1 VSPWKPILAALVIF
15 ATGVITGGLLVS
27 HADHVSQ
34 KGRRPAP
41 RELSRPAANPGPA
54 ANNPRDPQ
62 ARPLPA
68 PLQNRVPRVISEEF
82 IRKLDTEMEL
92 TSGQRTRV
100 REIIAEGQARNKE
113 SWDRIA
119 PELRREM
126 VETQKRIREI
136 LTPEQRAK
144 FEELMKQSRPASRRA
159 GEEPG
164 QPGNRPRDQRR
175 LPPPGGERPSDGV
188 SQPLNGNP

>member
-1 VSPWKPILAALVIF
+1 
-15 ATGVITGGLLVS
+15 
-27 HADHVSQ
+27 
-34 KGRRPAP
+34 
-41 RELSRPAANPGPA
+41 
-54 ANNPRDPQ
+54 
-62 ARPLPA
+62 
-68 PLQNRVPRVISEEF
+68 
-82 IRKLDTEMEL
+82 MEL

-144 FEELMKQSRPASRRA
+144 FEELMKQSRPASRRPN
-159 GEEPG
+159 EEPG
-164 QPGNRPRDQRR
+164 QPGNRQRDQRR
-175 LPPPGGERPSDGV
+175 SLPPNSERQSDGV
-188 SQPLNGNP
+188 PQPPTGNP

>member
-1 VSPWKPILAALVIF
+1 VNPWKPILAALVIF

-27 HADHVSQ
+27 YADHVSQ
-34 KGRRPAP
+34 KGRRPAT
-41 RELSRPAANPGPA
+41 RELSRPVVNPIPA
-54 ANNPRDPQ
+54 ANPRDPQ
-62 ARPLPA
+62 ARPLPV
-68 PLQNRVPRVISEEF
+68 PLQNRVPRVMSEEF

-144 FEELMKQSRPASRRA
+144 FEELMKQSRPANRRKA
-159 GEEPG
+159 DESLP
-164 QPGNRPRDQRR
+164 PANRPR
-175 LPPPGGERPSDGV
+175 E
-188 SQPLNGNP
+188 

>member
-15 ATGVITGGLLVS
+15 AAGVITGGLLVS

-34 KGRRPAP
+34 KGRRLAP
-41 RELSRPAANPGPA
+41 REVNRPAANPGPVA
-54 ANNPRDPQ
+54 NPRDPQ
-62 ARPLPA
+62 SRPPSA
-68 PLQNRVPRVISEEF
+68 PFQNRVPRVISDEF
-82 IRKLDTEMEL
+82 IRKLDTEMDL

-126 VETQKRIREI
+126 IETQKRIREI

-144 FEELMKQSRPASRRA
+144 FEELMKQNRPATRRA
-159 GEEPG
+159 NEEPG
-164 QPGNRPRDQRR
+164 QPGGRPRDQRR
-175 LPPPGGERPSDGV
+175 LPPPDGERQSDGAP
-188 SQPLNGNP
+188 QPPTGNP

>member
-1 VSPWKPILAALVIF
+1 MSPWKPILAALVIF

-41 RELSRPAANPGPA
+41 REVNRPAANPGPVA
-54 ANNPRDPQ
+54 NPRDPQ

-68 PLQNRVPRVISEEF
+68 PFQNRVPRVISEEF

-144 FEELMKQSRPASRRA
+144 FEELMKQSRPANRRPN
-159 GEEPG
+159 EEPG

-175 LPPPGGERPSDGV
+175 SPSPDGERQSEGGG
-188 SQPLNGNP
+188 QPQSGTP

>member
-1 VSPWKPILAALVIF
+1 MNPWKPILAALFIF

-34 KGRRPAP
+34 KSRRPVS
-41 RELSRPAANPGPA
+41 REFNRPVANPVPV

-82 IRKLDTEMEL
+82 IRKLDTEMDL

-100 REIIAEGQARNKE
+100 REIIADGQARNKE

-144 FEELMKQSRPASRRA
+144 FEELMKQSRPANRRPS
-159 GEEPG
+159 EEPG

-175 LPPPGGERPSDGV
+175 PPPDGERPSDGV
-188 SQPLNGNP
+188 LPPNGNP

>member
-1 VSPWKPILAALVIF
+1 VNPWKPILAALVIF
-15 ATGVITGGLLVS
+15 TTGVITGGLLVS
-27 HADHVSQ
+27 YADHVSQ
-34 KGRRPAP
+34 KGRRPAL
-41 RELSRPAANPGPA
+41 REPSRPATNPGPV

-62 ARPLPA
+62 AARPLSTPI
-68 PLQNRVPRVISEEF
+68 QNRVPRVISEEF
-82 IRKLDTEMEL
+82 IRRLDTEMEL

-126 VETQKRIREI
+126 AETQKRIREI

-159 GEEPG
+159 GEEPS

-175 LPPPGGERPSDGV
+175 LPPPDGERQSDGV
-188 SQPLNGNP
+188 PPPPGNP